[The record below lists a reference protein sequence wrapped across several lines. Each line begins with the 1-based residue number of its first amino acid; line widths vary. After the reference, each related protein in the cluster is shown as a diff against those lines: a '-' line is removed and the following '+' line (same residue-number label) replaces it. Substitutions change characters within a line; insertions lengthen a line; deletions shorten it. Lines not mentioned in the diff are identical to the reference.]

1 MNTEQPLLF
10 LESFISQ
17 CNTSNSTKDK
27 QTVIQSF
34 YDKDSELFK
43 NLMLLVYDY
52 HNKYYVTSDN
62 INKLENEIEP
72 MEIDDSM
79 TIFDLC
85 EMLNNRVVTG
95 HDAISLILGFIK
107 KYESHKDIILRVLDK
122 DLGCRIDAKSIN
134 KVIPNLI
141 PTFDVSL
148 GEKVDWDRFNWK
160 EDKWYISR
168 KLDGIRCVYQA
179 NYHTTTSRQGEEFW
193 VLDVLKDALKSC
205 SDVLYGY
212 VLDGEL
218 SLITDD
224 GSDDFQGI
232 MKQIRRKNHT
242 IQQIRYNV
250 FDMLT
255 QEEFDSKTSTRTFS
269 ERYAQL
275 QAVKEKL
282 EATGHIKVVDQVLM
296 DSEETLENL
305 RQAVI
310 DNGWEGLMLRKDCEY
325 KGKRSYDL
333 MKVKNFSDAEYVV
346 ESVEYGVKPML
357 IDGLM
362 KDVECV
368 AALHFSHKGF
378 DVKCGSG
385 MNDSQRVEWKEDP
398 SKIIGKT
405 IKVKYFEETTDQNG
419 NISLRFPILLNV
431 YENGRFD

>member
-1 MNTEQPLLF
+1 MTDSDLVW
-10 LESFISQ
+10 LEDFITQS
-17 CNTSNSTKDK
+17 NANNSTKEK
-27 QTVIQSF
+27 QAVIQSF
-34 YDKDSELFK
+34 YEENPTLFK
-43 NLMLLVYDY
+43 DLMLLVYDY
-52 HNKYYVTSDN
+52 HNKYYVTSAN
-62 INKLENEIEP
+62 VLKLENEVETIPVE
-72 MEIDDSM
+72 DSA
-79 TIFDLC
+79 TIFSVCKALSD
-85 EMLNNRVVTG
+85 RVVTG
-95 HDAISLILGFIK
+95 HNAIALIVGYINKHPEHRDTVLR
-107 KYESHKDIILRVLDK
+107 IIDK
-122 DLGCRIDAKSIN
+122 DLGCRIDAKTIN
-134 KVIPNLI
+134 KVVPNLI

-148 GEKVDWDRFNWK
+148 GEKVEWERFDWQTTP
-160 EDKWYISR
+160 WYISR

-179 NYHTTTSRQGEEFW
+179 KYHTTTSRQGEEFW

-205 SDVLYGY
+205 SDVLDGY

-242 IQQIRYNV
+242 IEKIRYNV

-255 QEEFDSKTSTRTFS
+255 QEEFDTKTSTRTFS
-269 ERYAQL
+269 ERYAKL
-275 QAVKEKL
+275 QAIKDRL

-333 MKVKNFSDAEYVV
+333 MKVKNFSDAEYIV

>member
-1 MNTEQPLLF
+1 MKDNDLVW
-10 LESFISQ
+10 LEDFITQS
-17 CNTSNSTKDK
+17 NASNSTKEK
-27 QTVIQSF
+27 QAVIQSF
-34 YDKDSELFK
+34 YERNQSLFK
-43 NLMLLVYDY
+43 DLMLLVYDY
-52 HNKYYVTSDN
+52 HNKYYVTSAN
-62 INKLENEIEP
+62 ILKLENDVEVLP
-72 MEIDDSM
+72 VDDSA
-79 TIFDLC
+79 TIFSVCKALSD
-85 EMLNNRVVTG
+85 RVVTG
-95 HDAISLILGFIK
+95 HNAIALIVGFINK
-107 KYESHKDIILRVLDK
+107 HPEHRETILKIIDK
-122 DLGCRIDAKSIN
+122 DLGCRIDAKTIN
-134 KVIPNLI
+134 KVVPNLI

-148 GEKVDWDRFNWK
+148 GEKVEWERFDWKDN
-160 EDKWYISR
+160 DWYISR

-205 SDVLYGY
+205 DDVLNGY

-242 IQQIRYNV
+242 IEKIRYNV

-255 QEEFDSKTSTRTFS
+255 QEEFDTKTSTRTFS
-269 ERYAQL
+269 ERYSQL
-275 QAVKEKL
+275 KAIKDRL

>member
-1 MNTEQPLLF
+1 
-10 LESFISQ
+10 
-17 CNTSNSTKDK
+17 
-27 QTVIQSF
+27 
-34 YDKDSELFK
+34 
-43 NLMLLVYDY
+43 
-52 HNKYYVTSDN
+52 
-62 INKLENEIEP
+62 
-72 MEIDDSM
+72 M

-85 EMLNNRVVTG
+85 HMLSNRLVTG
-95 HDAISLILGFIK
+95 HEAISLILGFINK
-107 KYESHKDIILRVLDK
+107 FNEHKDTILRVLDK
-122 DLGCRIDAKSIN
+122 DLGCRIDAKTIN

-148 GEKVDWDRFNWK
+148 GEKVEWDRFNWQ

-205 SDVLYGY
+205 SDVLEGY

-296 DSEETLENL
+296 DSEETLQNL

>member
-1 MNTEQPLLF
+1 MTNRDLLF
-10 LESFISQ
+10 LECFIAQ
-17 CNTSNSTKDK
+17 CNLNNSTKEK
-27 QTVIQSF
+27 QAVIQSF
-34 YDKDSELFK
+34 YDQDFDLFT
-43 NLMLLVYDY
+43 NLMLLVFDY

-62 INKLENEIEP
+62 ITKMENAIEP
-72 MEIDDSM
+72 MVVEENM

-85 EMLNNRVVTG
+85 HMLSNRLVTG
-95 HDAISLILGFIK
+95 HEAISLILGFINK
-107 KYESHKDIILRVLDK
+107 FNEHKDTILRVLDK
-122 DLGCRIDAKSIN
+122 DLGCRIDAKTIN

-148 GEKVDWDRFNWK
+148 GEKVEWDRFDWQTTP
-160 EDKWYISR
+160 WYISR
-168 KLDGIRCVYQA
+168 KLDGIRCVYQTK
-179 NYHTTTSRQGEEFW
+179 YHTTTSRQGEEFW

-205 SDVLYGY
+205 SDVLDGY

-218 SLITDD
+218 SIITDD

-275 QAVKEKL
+275 QSIKERL

-357 IDGLM
+357 IDGVM

-368 AALHFSHKGF
+368 AALHFSHKGY

>member
-1 MNTEQPLLF
+1 MADTELLF

-17 CNTSNSTKDK
+17 CNSSNSTKEK

-34 YDKDSELFK
+34 YDQDSELFT

-62 INKLENEIEP
+62 IIKMENDIEP
-72 MEIDDSM
+72 MVVEDNMS
-79 TIFDLC
+79 IFDVC
-85 EMLNNRVVTG
+85 HMLNNRLITG
-95 HDAISLILGFIK
+95 HEAISLILGFIN
-107 KYESHKDIILRVLDK
+107 KYESHKETILRILDK
-122 DLGCRIDAKSIN
+122 DLGCRIDAKTIN

-148 GEKVDWDRFNWK
+148 GEKVEWDRFNWQ

-179 NYHTTTSRQGEEFW
+179 KYHTTTSRQGEEFW

-205 SDVLYGY
+205 SDVLDGY

-255 QEEFDSKTSTRTFS
+255 QEEFDTRTSTRTFS

-275 QAVKEKL
+275 QSIKEKL